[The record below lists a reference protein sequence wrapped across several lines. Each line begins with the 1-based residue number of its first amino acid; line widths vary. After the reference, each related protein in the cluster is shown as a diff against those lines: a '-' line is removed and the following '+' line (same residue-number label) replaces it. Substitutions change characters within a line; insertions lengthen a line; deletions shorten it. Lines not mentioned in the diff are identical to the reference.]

1 MYPRP
6 KVGRLADRAL
16 YQGARCREG
25 LRRGAPRTTE
35 ALGTRENPL
44 LFRAG
49 LTSGDDEDEEAH
61 KERREQGK
69 ALSAART
76 DPHGYLAIQRAALL

>member
-1 MYPRP
+1 
-6 KVGRLADRAL
+6 
-16 YQGARCREG
+16 
-25 LRRGAPRTTE
+25 
-35 ALGTRENPL
+35 L

-61 KERREQGK
+61 KERHEQAK
-69 ALSAART
+69 ALSAACT